1 MTAIQTPLDLAETY
15 LRENV
20 AANANE
26 IDRNPDAL
34 RHALQ
39 GLGDRSLLSLR
50 ADNPEAFRRFQE
62 TITRYSGALAFLQTQ
77 HQSAAAML
85 AKSRNETLKQTYL
98 PNLASG
104 KRLLGVGFSQLRRR
118 RNPPLTA
125 VSVEG
130 GYRLN
135 GFVPWV
141 TGWNFFEA
149 FVVGAM
155 LPDGSSLFGMMPLTN
170 SQQPD
175 GGAIAFSEPMAMAAL
190 TSTNTVTANVENWF
204 LSQDEVLFVK
214 PPNWMESNSKTNVL
228 HHSFFALGCARGG
241 LDVLAD
247 VAAKKS
253 LPFIRQAWENLDR
266 ELSDCR
272 HAIFDA
278 ELESIKSYDDRL
290 KLRAWAI
297 DLAVRCATAAV
308 SASSGASNASHH
320 PAQRV
325 YREALVFSVSG
336 QTHDVMAATLDR
348 LVRH

>member
-1 MTAIQTPLDLAETY
+1 MTAIQTPLDIAETY

-26 IDRNPDAL
+26 IDRNPEAL

-39 GLGDRSLLSLR
+39 GLADRSLLSLR
-50 ADNPEAFRRFQE
+50 ADNPEEFRRFQE
-62 TITRYSGALAFLQTQ
+62 IISRYSGALAFLQTQ

-85 AKSRNETLKQTYL
+85 TQSRNQALKQTYL
-98 PNLASG
+98 PHLANG

-118 RNPPLTA
+118 GNPPLKA

-130 GYRLN
+130 GYHLN

-155 LPDGSSLFGMMPLTN
+155 LPDGSSVFAMMPLID
-170 SQQPD
+170 SQQAD
-175 GGAIAFSEPMAMAAL
+175 GGEISFSQPMAMAAL
-190 TSTNTVTANVENWF
+190 TATNTVTADVKNWF

-214 PPNWMESNSKTNVL
+214 PPNWMESNSTTNVL

-241 LDVLAD
+241 LDILAD
-247 VAAKKS
+247 AADKKA
-253 LPFIRQAWENLDR
+253 LPFIRQAWEKLNG
-266 ELSDCR
+266 ELTQCR
-272 HAIFDA
+272 NAIFDA
-278 ELESIKSYDDRL
+278 ELESIKSYRDRL
-290 KLRAWAI
+290 QLRAWAI

-308 SASSGASNASHH
+308 SACSGASNASQH

-336 QTHDVMAATLDR
+336 QTRDVMAATLDR
-348 LVRH
+348 LVRD